1 MKMMTVITHFIAM
14 SVGSAIGVIAMCL
27 VQAGKNN

>member
-14 SVGSAIGVIAMCL
+14 SVGSVIGVIAMCL
-27 VQAGKNN
+27 VQVNRSN